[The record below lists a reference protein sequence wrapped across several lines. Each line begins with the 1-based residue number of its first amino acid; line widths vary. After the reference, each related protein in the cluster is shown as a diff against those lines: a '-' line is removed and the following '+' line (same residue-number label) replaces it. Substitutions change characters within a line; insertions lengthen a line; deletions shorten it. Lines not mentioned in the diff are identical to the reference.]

1 MNNDTTELCA
11 RIRERCLQRQWYGP
25 DAEEGLSGL
34 CVTAD
39 GEAFYD
45 DLPERF
51 RAGFIRPP
59 LTEPQMQACEAQ
71 LGFSLPPLLRDLYMQ
86 VADGGFGPAWGINGL
101 RDEPD
106 DQWGGLVTEY
116 RKLKQ
121 HHRLVSLTDLK
132 KRAIPDHMINLPGY
146 VWPERLL
153 RLCNWGCGNYSSI
166 DGRTGQILYLTPG
179 QECNWLLD
187 YTHASLGDWLE
198 DWLAGT
204 LAMETRRSNGKHR
217 HG

>member
-1 MNNDTTELCA
+1 MNDDTTELCA

-25 DAEEGLSGL
+25 DSEEGSSGL

-39 GEAFYD
+39 GEVFYD

-51 RAGFIRPP
+51 RTGFVRPP
-59 LTEPQMQACEAQ
+59 LTEPQMQVCEAQ
-71 LGFSLPPLLRDLYMQ
+71 LGFSLPPLLRGLYMH
-86 VADGGFGPAWGINGL
+86 VADGGFGPAWGIDGL

-106 DQWGGLVTEY
+106 DQWGGLVTWY
-116 RKLKQ
+116 RWLKQ

-132 KRAIPDHMINLPGY
+132 KGATPDHMINLPGY
-146 VWPERLL
+146 VWPERVL
-153 RLCNWGCGNYSSI
+153 RLCTWGCGDLASI
-166 DGRTGQILYLTPG
+166 DGRTGHILYLTPG
-179 QECNWLLD
+179 LECNWLLD

-204 LAMETRRSNGKHR
+204 LTMHTKRYDGRHR